1 MSVLEV
7 KNIKK
12 SFGKVEVL
20 RDISFSLEKGEVLSI
35 IGSSGSGKTTLLRCL
50 NFLEYADEG
59 TITVNGKLLY
69 DGKDGKSKRMKEAE
83 IRTKR
88 LHFGLV
94 FQNFNLFPHFNVLH
108 NLTLAPIKVLG
119 ISKKE
124 AEEQAYEQL
133 RKVGLGEKALLFPH
147 ELSSGQRQRVAIAR
161 CLMMKPRLMLFDEP
175 TSALDPIAEAEVMD
189 VMRKLKK
196 EIPQVIITHKISLV
210 KEIADKVIFMH
221 EGRICEEGAPADL
234 LYLPKQAA
242 TRSFL
247 SYQKNM
253 IYRIEH
259 VQFDRPELNARIEC
273 YCNRFGLGSQAFH
286 FVQLVVEELLNLL
299 PLENGLVLVLSK
311 SDTEVRMSLDVTLP
325 FSETMYLDAMQ
336 AKDDLSLSI
345 IGGLC
350 EVMLET
356 TNEEGRKL
364 IHLELN
370 KERLLM
376 N

>member
-1 MSVLEV
+1 MIEVSHISKFFNGKKVLDDVSLSV
-7 KNIKK
+7 
-12 SFGKVEVL
+12 GKCETL
-20 RDISFSLEKGEVLSI
+20 CI
-35 IGSSGSGKTTLLRCL
+35 IGSMGSGKSTLLRCIAG
-50 NFLEYADEG
+50 LERPECG
-59 TITVNGKLLY
+59 TICF
-69 DGKDGKSKRMKEAE
+69 DGRPLMCKNAGGYNHIGM
-83 IRTKR
+83 
-88 LHFGLV
+88 V
-94 FQNFNLFPHFNVLH
+94 FQNFNLFPHFNVLR

-119 ISKKE
+119 ISRKE

-133 RKVGLGEKALLFPH
+133 RKVGLGEKALLFSH
-147 ELSSGQRQRVAIAR
+147 ELSAGQRQRVAIAR

-196 EIPQVIITHKISLV
+196 EIPQIIITHKISLV
-210 KEIADKVIFMH
+210 KEIADRIIFMH
-221 EGRICEEGAPADL
+221 DGRICEEGTPADL
-234 LYLPKQAA
+234 LNNPTQAA

-253 IYRIEH
+253 IYRVEH
-259 VQFDRPELNARIEC
+259 VLFDRPELNARIEC

-299 PLENGLVLVLSK
+299 PLEKGLDLVLSK

-325 FSETMYLDAMQ
+325 FSDTMYLDPMQ
-336 AKDDLSLSI
+336 AKDDLSLNI
-345 IGGLC
+345 ISGLC

-356 TNEEGRKL
+356 TNEEGCKL

-370 KERLLM
+370 KERLLIS
-376 N
+376 

>member
-1 MSVLEV
+1 MIEVSHISKFFNGKKVLDDVSLSV
-7 KNIKK
+7 
-12 SFGKVEVL
+12 GKCETL
-20 RDISFSLEKGEVLSI
+20 CI
-35 IGSSGSGKTTLLRCL
+35 IGSIGSGKSTLLRCIAG
-50 NFLEYADEG
+50 LERPECG
-59 TITVNGKLLY
+59 TICF
-69 DGKDGKSKRMKEAE
+69 DGRPLMCKNAGGYNHIGM
-83 IRTKR
+83 
-88 LHFGLV
+88 V
-94 FQNFNLFPHFNVLH
+94 FQNFNLFPHFNVLR

-119 ISKKE
+119 ISRKE

-133 RKVGLGEKALLFPH
+133 RKVGLGEKALLFSH
-147 ELSSGQRQRVAIAR
+147 ELSAGQRQRVAIAR

-196 EIPQVIITHKISLV
+196 EIPQIIITHKISLV
-210 KEIADKVIFMH
+210 KEIADRIIFMH
-221 EGRICEEGAPADL
+221 DGRICEEGTPADL
-234 LYLPKQAA
+234 LNNPTQAA

-253 IYRIEH
+253 IYRVEH
-259 VQFDRPELNARIEC
+259 VLFDRPELNARIEC

-299 PLENGLVLVLSK
+299 PLEKGLDLVLSK

-325 FSETMYLDAMQ
+325 FSDTMYLDPMQ
-336 AKDDLSLSI
+336 AKDDLSLNI
-345 IGGLC
+345 ISGLC

-356 TNEEGRKL
+356 TNEEGCKL

-370 KERLLM
+370 KERLLIS
-376 N
+376 

>member
-1 MSVLEV
+1 MIEVSHISKFFNGKKVLDDVSLSV
-7 KNIKK
+7 
-12 SFGKVEVL
+12 GKCETL
-20 RDISFSLEKGEVLSI
+20 CI
-35 IGSSGSGKTTLLRCL
+35 IGSIGSGKSILLRCIAG
-50 NFLEYADEG
+50 LERPECG
-59 TITVNGKLLY
+59 TICF
-69 DGKDGKSKRMKEAE
+69 DGRPLICKNAGGYNHIGM
-83 IRTKR
+83 
-88 LHFGLV
+88 V
-94 FQNFNLFPHFNVLH
+94 FQNFNLFPHFNVLR

-119 ISKKE
+119 ISRKE

-133 RKVGLGEKALLFPH
+133 RRVGLGEKALLFPH
-147 ELSSGQRQRVAIAR
+147 ELSAGQRQRVAIAR

-196 EIPQVIITHKISLV
+196 EIPQIIITHKISLV
-210 KEIADKVIFMH
+210 KEIADRIIFMH
-221 EGRICEEGAPADL
+221 DGRICEEGTPADL
-234 LYLPKQAA
+234 LNNPTQAA

-253 IYRIEH
+253 IYRVEH
-259 VQFDRPELNARIEC
+259 VLFDRPELNARIEC

-299 PLENGLVLVLSK
+299 PLEKGLDLVLSK

-325 FSETMYLDAMQ
+325 FSDTMYLDPMQ
-336 AKDDLSLSI
+336 AKDDLSLNI
-345 IGGLC
+345 ISGLC

-356 TNEEGRKL
+356 TNEEGCKL

-370 KERLLM
+370 KERLLIS
-376 N
+376 

>member
-1 MSVLEV
+1 MIEVAHITKSYNGRKVLDDV
-7 KNIKK
+7 
-12 SFGKVEVL
+12 
-20 RDISFSLEKGEVLSI
+20 SFSLGKRETMCV
-35 IGSSGSGKTTLLRCL
+35 IGSMGSGKSTLLRCIAG
-50 NFLEYADEG
+50 LERPECG
-59 TITVNGKLLY
+59 TICF
-69 DGKDGKSKRMKEAE
+69 DGRPLICKNAGGYNHIGM
-83 IRTKR
+83 
-88 LHFGLV
+88 V
-94 FQNFNLFPHFNVLH
+94 FQNFNLFPHFNVLR

-119 ISKKE
+119 ISRKA

-133 RKVGLGEKALLFPH
+133 RRVGLGEKALLFPH
-147 ELSSGQRQRVAIAR
+147 ELSAGQRQRVAIAR

-196 EIPQVIITHKISLV
+196 EIPQIIITHKISLV
-210 KEIADKVIFMH
+210 KEIADRIIFMH
-221 EGRICEEGAPADL
+221 DGRICEEGTPADL
-234 LYLPKQAA
+234 LNNPTQAA

-253 IYRIEH
+253 IYRVEH
-259 VQFDRPELNARIEC
+259 VLFDRPELNARIEC

-299 PLENGLVLVLSK
+299 PLENGLDLVLSK
-311 SDTEVRMSLDVTLP
+311 SDTEVRMSLDTTLP
-325 FSETMYLDAMQ
+325 FSEKMYLDSMQ

-345 IGGLC
+345 IEGLC
-350 EVMLET
+350 EVVQET
-356 TNEEGRKL
+356 TDDVGRKY

-370 KERLLM
+370 KDRLLM

>member
-1 MSVLEV
+1 MIEV
-7 KNIKK
+7 AHISKFYNGKK
-12 SFGKVEVL
+12 ALDDVSFRLGKRETMC
-20 RDISFSLEKGEVLSI
+20 I
-35 IGSSGSGKTTLLRCL
+35 IGSMGSGKSTLLRCIAG
-50 NFLEYADEG
+50 LEYPEQG
-59 TITVNGKLLY
+59 VIY
-69 DGKDGKSKRMKEAE
+69 IDGCPLTQKNAGGYNHIGM
-83 IRTKR
+83 
-88 LHFGLV
+88 V

-108 NLTLAPIKVLG
+108 NLTLAPVKVLG
-119 ISKKE
+119 LSQKE
-124 AEEQAYEQL
+124 AEEQAYQQL

-147 ELSSGQRQRVAIAR
+147 ELSAGQRQRVAIAR

-175 TSALDPIAEAEVMD
+175 TSALDPVAEAEVMD

-210 KEIADKVIFMH
+210 KEIADRVVFMQN
-221 EGRICEEGAPADL
+221 GKICEEGTPAEL
-234 LYLPKQAA
+234 LYMPKEAA

-253 IYRIEH
+253 IYRIDH

-299 PLENGLVLVLSK
+299 PLENGLDLVLSK
-311 SDTEVRMSLDVTLP
+311 SDSEVRMSLDVTLP
-325 FSETMYLDAMQ
+325 FSEKMYLDPMQ

-345 IGGLC
+345 VEGLC
-350 EVMLET
+350 EVIQET
-356 TNEEGRKL
+356 VDEEGCKY

-370 KERLLM
+370 KDRLLM
-376 N
+376 D

>member
-1 MSVLEV
+1 MIEVSHISKFFNGKKVLDDVSLSV
-7 KNIKK
+7 
-12 SFGKVEVL
+12 GKCETL
-20 RDISFSLEKGEVLSI
+20 CI
-35 IGSSGSGKTTLLRCL
+35 IGSIGSGKSTLLRCIAG
-50 NFLEYADEG
+50 LERPECG
-59 TITVNGKLLY
+59 TICF
-69 DGKDGKSKRMKEAE
+69 DGRPLICKNAGGYNHIGM
-83 IRTKR
+83 
-88 LHFGLV
+88 V
-94 FQNFNLFPHFNVLH
+94 FQNFNLFPHFNVLR

-119 ISKKE
+119 ISRKE

-147 ELSSGQRQRVAIAR
+147 ELSAGQRQRVAIAR

-196 EIPQVIITHKISLV
+196 EIPQIIITHKISLV
-210 KEIADKVIFMH
+210 KEIADRIIYMH
-221 EGRICEEGAPADL
+221 DGRICEEGTPADL
-234 LYLPKQAA
+234 LNNPTQAA

-253 IYRIEH
+253 IYRVEH
-259 VQFDRPELNARIEC
+259 VLFDRPELNARIEC

-299 PLENGLVLVLSK
+299 PLEKGLDLVLSK

-325 FSETMYLDAMQ
+325 FSDTMYLDPMQ
-336 AKDDLSLSI
+336 AKDDLSLNI
-345 IGGLC
+345 ISGLC

-356 TNEEGRKL
+356 TNEEGCKL

-370 KERLLM
+370 KERLLIS
-376 N
+376 

>member
-1 MSVLEV
+1 MIEV
-7 KNIKK
+7 SHISKSYKGKK
-12 SFGKVEVL
+12 ILDDV
-20 RDISFSLEKGEVLSI
+20 SLSLGEHETMCI
-35 IGSSGSGKTTLLRCL
+35 IGSMGSGKSTLLRCIAG
-50 NFLEYADEG
+50 LEYPEEG
-59 TITVNGKLLY
+59 
-69 DGKDGKSKRMKEAE
+69 E
-83 IRTKR
+83 IYIAGSPLTQKNA
-88 LHFGLV
+88 GGYNQIGMV
-94 FQNFNLFPHFNVLH
+94 FQNFNLFPHFNVLR

-119 ISKKE
+119 MSQKD

-147 ELSSGQRQRVAIAR
+147 ELSAGQRQRVSIAR

-221 EGRICEEGAPADL
+221 DGRICEEGTPADL
-234 LYLPKQAA
+234 LNLPKQAA

-345 IGGLC
+345 VEGLC

-376 N
+376 S